1 MFSEFVIAYL
11 FLGGTGGGA
20 LVVLALL
27 ECANARRRF
36 SCIRITSGLF
46 SGPGPSGLTSIANT
60 ANPAN
65 AASAAPAPASRIRR
79 LFALPDDVLRNGWV
93 VCSVMLALGILF
105 LFMDLGHPE
114 RVFALLTHPNFSAI
128 TVGAYALIAALICS
142 TAFCLLALNGEYL
155 LRTRGIYILSAL
167 CVLAGITV
175 ILYTGILLASAPSV
189 LIWMTPLVP
198 VLFAL
203 SSISGGI
210 ACVMLGAAF
219 ANTRQVF
226 DRVLIRL
233 GDIDTALIGLEL
245 IALAVWLVWGILA
258 PGPDASA
265 KALVTGELAPIFWG
279 GLIVLGLVLPIL
291 MEQSLN
297 YSNHKTQTL
306 MVAALVLL
314 GGILLRVCVVGAG
327 SFDVT
332 QTGEFIGQM
341 VQTAAAPT
349 L

>member
-189 LIWMTPLVP
+189 
-198 VLFAL
+198 
-203 SSISGGI
+203 
-210 ACVMLGAAF
+210 
-219 ANTRQVF
+219 VF
-226 DRVLIRL
+226 V
-233 GDIDTALIGLEL
+233 
-245 IALAVWLVWGILA
+245 
-258 PGPDASA
+258 
-265 KALVTGELAPIFWG
+265 
-279 GLIVLGLVLPIL
+279 
-291 MEQSLN
+291 
-297 YSNHKTQTL
+297 
-306 MVAALVLL
+306 
-314 GGILLRVCVVGAG
+314 
-327 SFDVT
+327 
-332 QTGEFIGQM
+332 
-341 VQTAAAPT
+341 
-349 L
+349 

>member
-1 MFSEFVIAYL
+1 MDIRRRLLCYTNVTRHCDNEGHMFSDFVIAYL

-20 LVVLALL
+20 LVVLAIL
-27 ECANARRRF
+27 ECANAHRRF
-36 SCIRITSGLF
+36 SGFRISSGTF
-46 SGPGPSGLTSIANT
+46 SSAEVWTRTLPGQ
-60 ANPAN
+60 
-65 AASAAPAPASRIRR
+65 RFRQ
-79 LFALPDDVLRNGWV
+79 LFALPDGVLRNGWA
-93 VCSVMLALGILF
+93 VCTVTLALGILF
-105 LFMDLGHPE
+105 LFMDLGRPE
-114 RVFALLTHPNFSAI
+114 RVFALLVHPNLSSI
-128 TVGAYALIAALICS
+128 TVGAYALIAALVCS
-142 TAFCLLALNGEYL
+142 AVFCLLALNGEYL
-155 LRTRGIYILSAL
+155 LRPRGIYAL
-167 CVLAGITV
+167 AGVCVLAGLAV
-175 ILYTGILLASAPSV
+175 ILYTGILLANTPSA

-203 SSISGGI
+203 SSLSGGI

-245 IALAVWLVWGILA
+245 TALAAWLLWGILT

-265 KALVTGELAPIFWG
+265 KALVMGDFAPIFWA
-279 GLIVLGLVLPIL
+279 GLIALGLVLPIL

-314 GGILLRVCVVGAG
+314 GGALLRVCVVGAG
-327 SFDVT
+327 GFDVT
-332 QTGEFIGQM
+332 QTGEFISL
-341 VQTAAAPT
+341 A